1 MICLQSASTAASS
14 SAAGTTS
21 LTMPASRA
29 LRADHRGRP
38 DEICH
43 RLARHAIDQ
52 RRHHHRRHD
61 VVRHLRHL
69 KLGRIGGEGDVADR
83 GNGAAE
89 AEGAS
94 AHHADHG
101 DFAAAERA
109 VTVEDYV
116 VAAAQLQCFRRCARR
131 AFAHGLAADAE
142 ILAGAAQ
149 DDDLGGLGGAE
160 QELGQFHRH
169 GIGGGVADLWP
180 IERDFQ
186 HRSLAGGDNVAGHA
200 WSS

>member
-1 MICLQSASTAASS
+1 MICLHSASTAASS
-14 SAAGTTS
+14 SAGGTTS

-29 LRADHRGRP
+29 RWGPMTDHG
-38 DEICH
+38 
-43 RLARHAIDQ
+43 
-52 RRHHHRRHD
+52 RHD

-69 KLGRIGGEGDVADR
+69 KLGAIGGEGDVADR

-89 AEGAS
+89 AERAP

-109 VTVEDYV
+109 VTVEDHV
-116 VAAAQLQCFRRCARR
+116 VAAAKLQRFRRRAGR
-131 AFAHGLAADAE
+131 AFAHSLAADAE
-142 ILAGAAQ
+142 IFAGAAE
-149 DDDLGGLGGAE
+149 DDDLGGLAGAE

-169 GIGGGVADLWP
+169 GIGSGVADLWP

-186 HRSLAGGDNVAGHA
+186 HRPLAGGENVAGHA